1 MSERKTVGLL
11 VEGYP
16 GQRTVTELSQLAAD
30 GEAPRIHYV
39 EVAKAVDGEVL
50 DGPFMQASASR
61 FARRVTKTAGPL
73 AGQVVE
79 AFLRRRRYTTVCAWS
94 DRLGLP
100 LALLHKLTRSSGDLV
115 LVSQWLSRP
124 KKALFVTKLRVD
136 SHLRA
141 ILNSSTY
148 QIEYAARD
156 LKVPRHKLHVAH
168 RPVDERF
175 WTSESSSSQNSVCAV
190 GWEARD
196 YGTLLAAVDG
206 LSVGVTVAVGM
217 IGMVASKQPKGVHD
231 DGSQADQDRL
241 AVLAPW
247 KRTFGYEMQEA
258 WLERVNR
265 DGPPANVE
273 VTYQLDA
280 KELRDLYARSR
291 FVIVPLHDVDS
302 NCGVTTV
309 TEAMSMGRA
318 VIVTRIRGQS
328 DVITHGEQG
337 LYVPPGDPV
346 ALRSAIEHLLSHPEE
361 ADRMGRAGRA
371 LVEKQHTMDSYV
383 AQLRSVLEGQTESS
397 VRDKR

>member
-1 MSERKTVGLL
+1 MGERQTIGML

-16 GQRTVTELSQLAAD
+16 GQRTVAELSRLAAE
-30 GEAPRIHYV
+30 GVSPRIHYV

-50 DGPFMQASASR
+50 DGPFMETSASPL
-61 FARRVTKTAGPL
+61 ARTVGRAAGPV
-73 AGQVVE
+73 AAQVTE

-100 LALLHKLTRSSGDLV
+100 LALLHKVARSNHDLV

-124 KKALFVTKLRVD
+124 KKALFVTRLGVD

-148 QIEYAARD
+148 QIDYAARE
-156 LKVPRHKLHVAH
+156 LRIPENKLHVAH

-175 WTSESSSSQNSVCAV
+175 WRTESPSNEDVVCAV

-196 YGTLLAAVDG
+196 YGTLLAAVEG
-206 LSVGVTVAVGM
+206 LRLDVTVAVGM
-217 IGMVASKQPKGVHD
+217 IGMVAGKQDHRHD
-231 DGSQADQDRL
+231 DAGSQADQDRL

-247 KRTFGYEMQEA
+247 KRTFGYGMQEA

-265 DGPPANVE
+265 DGPPANVTI
-273 VTYQLDA
+273 TYQLGA
-280 KELRDLYARSR
+280 RELRELYARSR
-291 FVIVPLHDVDS
+291 FVVVPLHDVDS

-337 LYVPPGDPV
+337 LYVPAGDAA
-346 ALRSAIEHLLSHPEE
+346 ALRAAIQHLMDHPEE
-361 ADRMGRAGRA
+361 AERMGRAGRA
-371 LVEKQHTMDSYV
+371 LVENRHAMDSYV
-383 AQLRSVLEGQTESS
+383 AQLRSVLEGQTKSS
-397 VRDKR
+397 APLKR